1 MGKLVMVHCPHCD
14 KALKMEI
21 FDFPRKLRCR
31 DCGSR
36 MIILPDG
43 MFENGSRTVPM
54 PSDGID

>member
-54 PSDGID
+54 L